1 MMFNFYT
8 MDLQLFIVEGHACYC
23 RLVCRPHT
31 EKQQ

>member
-1 MMFNFYT
+1 